1 MPTLSVIIPVYN
13 VAPYLRACLDSVC
26 IAVANAQKAFHDF
39 TAEIICVDDGSTDG
53 SGAILDEY
61 AERFNSSNR
70 ESECVPGE
78 EECKTTAVH
87 LHLLSPPPPPLVFR
101 IIHQPNAGV
110 SAARNAAL
118 DVAMG
123 EWVMMLDSDDTWSS
137 DLIEQLF
144 ARINKTPD
152 CDAVG
157 FGMMKVDESGREL
170 GAFGR
175 ESVTTITTGDDILY
189 DRGPLAHFLWSS
201 SDKVYRRSVIE
212 QMGLRYTPGLRTSED
227 SLFAHQFFTQA
238 SKVVLAPEIMGY
250 RYLMHE
256 GSAIHTLDRY
266 LPESPFFF
274 FFKMHDLWRKNPSP
288 GLTRRLQFIAAG
300 QPSLG
305 KSENF
310 APNVRGEAIEYLLR
324 SKDFNRILWF
334 MILHGTNKMRL
345 FAIAYL
351 VSPWFVRRL
360 ILKRL

>member
-26 IAVANAQKAFHDF
+26 VAVANAQKAFLDF

-53 SGAILDEY
+53 SGEILDEY
-61 AERFNSSNR
+61 VTGKGSD
-70 ESECVPGE
+70 
-78 EECKTTAVH
+78 
-87 LHLLSPPPPPLVFR
+87 PLPVGCQFR
-101 IIHQPNAGV
+101 VIHQKNQGV

-118 DVAMG
+118 DVATG

-170 GAFGR
+170 GAFGC

-212 QMGLRYTPGLRTSED
+212 HMGLRYTPGMRTAED

-238 SKVVLAPEIMGY
+238 RKVVLAPEIMGY
-250 RYLMHE
+250 LYLMHE
-256 GSAIHTLDRY
+256 GSAIHTLDRQ

-274 FFKMHDLWRKNPSP
+274 FFKMYELWRKNPLP
-288 GLTRRLQFIAAG
+288 GLMRRLQFIAAG

-305 KSENF
+305 KAENF

-324 SKDFNRILWF
+324 STDFKRIIWF
-334 MILHGTNKMRL
+334 MILYGTNKMRL
-345 FAIAYL
+345 FAVAYL
-351 VSPWFVRRL
+351 FSPIFVRRC
-360 ILKRL
+360 ILRMV